1 MKRNRIM
8 KLFEDVRL
16 WYFLYVCLCVL
27 LSLLGGVLVLLFIAY
42 IESKI

>member
-27 LSLLGGVLVLLFIAY
+27 LSLLSGVLVLLFTAY